1 VNRAVN
7 WRKEERVIRV
17 TVEYT
22 DDLGP
27 EADVPALLKKLA
39 AKLADGAAA
48 DALIRIGARPIVE
61 YVVAENAWGS
71 VSVVVRVDAGKLAA
85 FKAGRFDEIV
95 ALTEAHFADL
105 YLRRSIALS
114 FELDQLGREGLVE
127 RRHPRPASAE
137 PF

>member
-1 VNRAVN
+1 M
-7 WRKEERVIRV
+7 IRV

-27 EADVPALLKKLA
+27 EADVAALLQKLA
-39 AKLADGAAA
+39 AKLAEGAAP
-48 DALIRIGARPIVE
+48 DALIRVGANPIRE

-71 VSVVVRVDAGKLAA
+71 VSVVVRVDADKLAA

-95 ALTEAHFADL
+95 ALTEAHFTDL
-105 YLRRSIALS
+105 YARRSIALS
-114 FELDQLGREGLVE
+114 FELDLLGREGLVE
-127 RRHPRPASAE
+127 RRHPKPPSAE